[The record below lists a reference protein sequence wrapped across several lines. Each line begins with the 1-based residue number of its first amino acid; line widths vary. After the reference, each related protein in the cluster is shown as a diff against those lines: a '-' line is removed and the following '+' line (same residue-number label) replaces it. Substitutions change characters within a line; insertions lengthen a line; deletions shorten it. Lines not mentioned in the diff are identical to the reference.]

1 MESHPK
7 DGNAS
12 EATLLGALDCI
23 LPPTCPPGEPLHL
36 PLQDVYEIHVLKRS
50 LNEDLPGDKAG
61 FHVKHMSVRDIGR
74 AAADDSENDPPVEA
88 AGFTAQVI
96 ILNLPGQISAGY
108 APSLI
113 FTEAHVARRFME
125 LKEKIN
131 CHSGEKLEDG
141 PEFFKSGGAAVV
153 DMVPGQPTCVESSSD
168 CPLGRFAVR
177 NVTQMVAM
185 GVSKAVD
192 WKAAGAGE
200 VTGSESSE
208 G

>member
-12 EATLLGALDCI
+12 EATLRGALDCI

-36 PLQDVYEIHVLKRS
+36 PLQDVYEIH
-50 LNEDLPGDKAG
+50 
-61 FHVKHMSVRDIGR
+61 
-74 AAADDSENDPPVEA
+74 ADDSENDPPVEA

-113 FTEAHVARRFME
+113 FTEAHVARGFME

-131 CHSGEKLEDG
+131 CHSGEKLEEG
-141 PEFFKSGGAAVV
+141 PKFLKSGGAAVV

-185 GVSKAVD
+185 GVGKAVD
-192 WKAAGAGE
+192 WKAAGAGG